1 MASIPVVDVFAG
13 PGGLNEGF
21 SSLRAGGSR
30 VFSTLASVEM
40 DPSAVAT
47 LRLRAAAR
55 HAVDE
60 HGCLPTVYHE
70 FIAGRLPHDRLIS
83 HPKFAAHW
91 AHAEGEVHQHVLAE
105 QSRPVS
111 DDFIGGAL
119 QKTLRR
125 EDPWVL
131 VGGPPC
137 QAYSLVGRSRRKH
150 DVSFKDDHKHTLY
163 REYLHL
169 IETFRPHVFVMEN
182 VKGMLSSQHDGG
194 PIFQAIAADLENP
207 APDLKYTIR
216 SCVVLGESGGLNPS
230 DFIIRA
236 ERYGVPQARHRVIL
250 LGVRS
255 DVDASTFSPLIPRQP
270 VSVGD
275 VIDDLP
281 SIRSGVSRGANTDE
295 RWLAALMEGAKEAR
309 VRLPKGIRPPTYSR
323 QYIDGYQSRLSGE
336 LGDWIRGHAPEGV
349 AQHESRNHMPQDLS
363 RYAYLAFKGKQGER
377 PKVTE
382 LPSSLRPLHS
392 NLNHDSVPFTDRF
405 RVQLQTSASSTVTSH
420 ISKDGHY
427 FIHHDPLQMR
437 SLSVREAARLQT
449 FPDDYFF
456 MGGRTQQ
463 YHQVGNAVP
472 PFLARQIGEIVAG
485 LLGRGPVFA

>member
-1 MASIPVVDVFAG
+1 M
-13 PGGLNEGF
+13 
-21 SSLRAGGSR
+21 
-30 VFSTLASVEM
+30 ASVEM

-60 HGCLPTVYHE
+60 DGCLPTAYHE
-70 FIAGRLPHDRLIS
+70 FIAGRLSHDRLTS
-83 HPKFAAHW
+83 HPTFAAHW
-91 AHAEGEVHQHVLAE
+91 THAEDEVHQHVLSE
-105 QSRPVS
+105 QSRATS
-111 DDFIGGAL
+111 DEFIGRAL
-119 QKTLRR
+119 HTTVRR
-125 EDPWVL
+125 DDPWVL

-137 QAYSLVGRSRRKH
+137 QAYSMVGRSRRRH
-150 DVSFKDDHKHTLY
+150 DASFKDDHKHTLY

-169 IETFRPHVFVMEN
+169 IATFRPHVFVMEN
-182 VKGMLSSQHDGG
+182 VKGMLSSQHGGG
-194 PIFQAIAADLENP
+194 PIFQAIAADLEHP

-216 SCVVLGESGGLNPS
+216 SCVVAGEAGGLDPS
-230 DFIIRA
+230 DFVIRA

-255 DVDASTFSPLIPRQP
+255 DVGVPSMLPLTVRRP

-275 VIDDLP
+275 VLDDLP
-281 SIRSGVSRGANTDE
+281 SIRSGVSRGENSEE
-295 RWLAALMEGAKEAR
+295 RWLAALMEGAKEAG
-309 VRLPKGIRPPTYSR
+309 VRLPKGIRPPAYSR
-323 QYIDGYQSRLSGE
+323 GYVHDYQPRLSGE
-336 LGDWIRGHAPEGV
+336 LGEWIRGHAAEGV
-349 AQHESRNHMPQDLS
+349 AQHESRNHMPQDLA

-382 LPSSLRPLHS
+382 LPSALRPLHS
-392 NLNHDSVPFTDRF
+392 NLTQDSVPFTDRF
-405 RVQLQTSASSTVTSH
+405 RVQLQKSPSSTVTSH

-472 PFLARQIGEIVAG
+472 PFLAKQIGEIVAG
-485 LLGRGPVFA
+485 LLGRGPVAP